1 MEKFFKKLSYVLV
14 VLIALGALIYYIS
27 ISFGDKIL
35 CFYADKLFKD
45 DDYSSAY
52 SVYDFVSTYK
62 PENADYQYK
71 KTLCLSKMPLSY
83 SVQKQLVEI
92 AQKDDGSASE
102 KLATDVILN
111 FRKKIYEKF
120 GPIYTKDALYE
131 GVVLRWSKSSFP
143 LTVYIDKPKDMP
155 QYYYD
160 QAVKSFEDWQRETE
174 DFVKFTQVSNSATAK
189 ITVKFFGTAENTQ
202 TPAKKEYKAAITSPI
217 IEKEKFLK
225 QMIINILIKKDSG
238 DFFSPKEIKTVITHE
253 IGHALGLWGHSS
265 DNRTIMYY
273 SLDNPYDY
281 YEKRIDTSLNGKDL
295 ATLKILYS
303 LAPDITDNPDEFKM
317 RERYLYPPM
326 LFSPVDD
333 VKNKTLAKAEALL
346 KEHPDDLQ
354 YALSLADAYNQ
365 NGKYQD
371 SVNLMIFLLD
381 KTKDKYL
388 SGLLCYNIANN
399 YISLN
404 DFENAL
410 YYAKQSLT
418 FSNSLDNKTLIAYIK
433 YCKNDLESAEK
444 EFIYIL
450 GKNPAQTGAALGLAD
465 VYIKKKQY
473 MKARDVLK
481 HLIKYNP
488 DIVNDKTFN
497 PYKIYVVF

>member
-1 MEKFFKKLSYVLV
+1 MEKFFKKLSYVFV
-14 VLIALGALIYYIS
+14 ILIALGALIYYIT

-35 CFYADKLFKD
+35 CFYADKLFKEN
-45 DDYSSAY
+45 DYSSAY
-52 SVYDFVSTYK
+52 SVYDFISSYK
-62 PENADYQYK
+62 PENADYQYR

-111 FRKKIYEKF
+111 FRKKIYDKF
-120 GPIYTKDALYE
+120 GSVYTNETLYE

-143 LTVYIDKPKDMP
+143 LTVYIDKPRNVP
-155 QYYYD
+155 QYYYE

-174 DFVKFTQVSNSATAK
+174 EFVKFTQINNPATAK
-189 ITVKFFGTAENTQ
+189 ITIKFLETGTQ
-202 TPAKKEYKAAITSPI
+202 SSSKREYKAAITSPV
-217 IEKEKFLK
+217 IEKEKNLK
-225 QMIINILIKKDSG
+225 QMIINVLIKKDTG
-238 DFFSPKEIKTVITHE
+238 DYFSLQEVKTVITHE
-253 IGHALGLWGHSS
+253 IGHSLGLWGHSS

-281 YEKRIDTSLNGKDL
+281 YEKRTDTSLNEKDI

-303 LAPDITDNPDEFKM
+303 LAPDITDNSDEFNRK
-317 RERYLYPPM
+317 ERYLYPPM

-333 VKNKTLAKAEALL
+333 AKNKTLLKAETLL

-354 YALSLADAYNQ
+354 YALSLADIYNK

-371 SVNLMIFLLD
+371 SINLMIFLLD
-381 KTKDKYL
+381 KTSDKYL
-388 SGLLCYNIANN
+388 SGLLCYNISNN

-410 YYAKQSLT
+410 CYAKKSLT
-418 FSNSLDNKTLIAYIK
+418 FSNNLDNRTLIAYIK
-433 YCKNDLESAEK
+433 YCKNDLDSAEK

-488 DIVNDKTFN
+488 DIVNDKSFN
-497 PYKIYVVF
+497 PYKIYVIF